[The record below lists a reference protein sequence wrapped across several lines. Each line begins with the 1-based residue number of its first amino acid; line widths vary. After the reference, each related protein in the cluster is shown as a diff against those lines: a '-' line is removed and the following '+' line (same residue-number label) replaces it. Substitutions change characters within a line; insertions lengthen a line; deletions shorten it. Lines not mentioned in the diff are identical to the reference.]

1 MSPFRLDGST
11 VKAELK
17 FDQLKVWFLSEGTRK
32 TVRTDRILS
41 VTIEPNGY
49 TKLNLAFRK
58 DILLPTSQGEAVQ
71 LVKELNAIISEKTA
85 IGPQVEQLHM
95 ESGNGGRSD
104 IGLLQPFLVPCLSSG
119 TCASLLEDCLVD

>member
-1 MSPFRLDGST
+1 MSPFRLDGSA

-85 IGPQVEQLHM
+85 IEAISRAAAHGI
-95 ESGNGGRSD
+95 RKRW
-104 IGLLQPFLVPCLSSG
+104 
-119 TCASLLEDCLVD
+119 

>member
-1 MSPFRLDGST
+1 MSPFRPDGSA

-49 TKLNLAFRK
+49 TKLNLAFQKRYPPAYVSGRSCPARK
-58 DILLPTSQGEAVQ
+58 G
-71 LVKELNAIISEKTA
+71 LNAIISEKTA
-85 IGPQVEQLHM
+85 IEAISRAAAHGI
-95 ESGNGGRSD
+95 RKRW
-104 IGLLQPFLVPCLSSG
+104 
-119 TCASLLEDCLVD
+119 